1 MAHDGIG
8 YTVGQCLGVFY
19 ADYGMVVSRN
29 PYWLHHATNIL
40 VGLFGRYGLA
50 SNVTKSHTMT

>member
-1 MAHDGIG
+1 MG